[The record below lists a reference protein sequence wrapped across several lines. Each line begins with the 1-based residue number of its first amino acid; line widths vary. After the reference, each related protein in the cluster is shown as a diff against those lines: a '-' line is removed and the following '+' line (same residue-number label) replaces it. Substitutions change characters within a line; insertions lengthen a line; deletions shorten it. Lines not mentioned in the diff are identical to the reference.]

1 MKTKKALS
9 IAGVLV
15 LLALGVYLGVR
26 HTSGEWKGVDENVV
40 EKFAKEAGR
49 PPREPYINTEQ
60 GDLLLLVF
68 LLGGTAGGFLLG
80 YNFRALF
87 GTSPLPK
94 VSHLREG
101 IQENPA
107 AYPPEGVKP
116 SGGKA

>member
-1 MKTKKALS
+1 MKARKAISL
-9 IAGVLV
+9 AGILV
-15 LLALGVYLGVR
+15 LFALGVYLGVR

-68 LLGGTAGGFLLG
+68 LLGGAAGGFLFG

-87 GTSPLPK
+87 GAPPLPK
-94 VSHLREG
+94 AIREKHLREG
-101 IQENPA
+101 KIA
-107 AYPPEGVKP
+107 CGPPEARNTLPKV
-116 SGGKA
+116 